1 MTMTLRYAI
10 AIMGLGLLMGC
21 SGPTPTGQPTVQRDL
36 AAEAMAAVQA
46 QEWPRAAELLHQ
58 ALAEDGNRASLHYYS
73 AVAATHLDRRD
84 EAIREFTWVV
94 ANVAAELPEAIEARR
109 WLREAGALPAATT
122 TATTTATRPQS
133 SDPITEE
140 TPGDSGV
147 QGRVVWADGRPTSR
161 VQLFLKGAPKSPNA
175 GLQWVQR
182 TDESGRFDF
191 KRIPA
196 GTYMLTD
203 KIAGET
209 TWRLRVKLE
218 PGEIASLDL
227 GQANSTRVRDDFPGS

>member
-1 MTMTLRYAI
+1 MSTTMKLRYAI
-10 AIMGLGLLMGC
+10 TVFGLALLLGC
-21 SGPTPTGQPTVQRDL
+21 SGPTPAAKSAAQRDL
-36 AAEAMAAVQA
+36 AAEAMAAVQRE
-46 QEWPRAAELLHQ
+46 EWPRAADLLHL

-73 AVAATHLDRRD
+73 AVTAAHLDRRD

-94 ANVAAELPEAIEARR
+94 ANVAADLPEAIEARR
-109 WLREAGALPAATT
+109 WLREAGALPAVTT
-122 TATTTATRPQS
+122 TAAAPQS
-133 SDPITEE
+133 SDRITEE

-147 QGRVVWADGRPTSR
+147 QGRVVWADGRPISR

-203 KIAGET
+203 RIAGET